1 MSILLSDFED
11 TAKRRLDDA
20 MFLVV
25 NDRYDSAVYLG
36 GYALEIALKIVI
48 ARDYNLGDVP
58 ENTHEC
64 KNAKYSGKYIF
75 THDLNKLLRM
85 SSVYTSVLANSGH
98 KQDFDF
104 VCLIWS
110 PERRYEEQ
118 CTSGGDAF
126 KVIEAIER
134 LTRWML

>member
-1 MSILLSDFED
+1 MPIPLSNFEA
-11 TAKRRLDDA
+11 TARRRLEDA

-25 NDRYDSAVYLG
+25 HDRYDSAVYLG

-48 ARDYNLGDVP
+48 ARDNGFTDVP
-58 ENTHEC
+58 ENSHEC
-64 KNAKYSGKYIF
+64 KNVSYNGKYIF
-75 THDLNKLLRM
+75 THNLNALLGK
-85 SSVYTSVLANSGH
+85 SSIYASMLANSSY

-104 VCLIWS
+104 VCFIWS

-118 CTSGGDAF
+118 CTSGDDAF

-134 LTRWML
+134 LTRWIL